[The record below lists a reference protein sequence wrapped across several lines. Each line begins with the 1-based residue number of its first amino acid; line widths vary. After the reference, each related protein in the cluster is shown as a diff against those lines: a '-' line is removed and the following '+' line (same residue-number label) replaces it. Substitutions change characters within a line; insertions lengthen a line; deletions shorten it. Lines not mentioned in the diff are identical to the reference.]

1 MADTL
6 FFTRA
11 LLPDGWADNVLLTCD
26 QGVIRTVRRDA
37 PPPPGG
43 ISGAIALPGLA
54 SLHSHTFQRAMAG
67 LAETRGPSS
76 DSFWSWRQVMY
87 RFLGL
92 LDPEEVE
99 AIAAFAFMEM
109 LEAGFTSVG
118 EFHYLHHD
126 RTGQPYADRAELA
139 GRIVA
144 AAGASGIGLTLLP
157 VFYAHGGFGA
167 VPAHEGQRRFL
178 NDLDGFHRLV
188 EGARAALAALPGAR
202 LGIAP
207 HSLRAVA
214 PEELQALLEA
224 WPEGPMHIHIAEQM
238 KEVEDCIAWSGRR
251 PVEWLFDHVAVDSR
265 WCLVHATHLNEAET
279 RHLAESGA
287 VAGLC
292 PITEANLGDG
302 TFGLAEFMAQGG
314 RLGVGTDSN
323 VEISAPGELRQLEY
337 SQRLAHRARNV
348 SAQAEGESTGGA
360 LYRAALAGGAQAL
373 GQPVAGLEPGER
385 ADIVCLSAD
394 HPDLAA
400 ASGDRLIDGYV
411 FCAGRAAIDHVYVG
425 GQCLVEGGRH
435 RDHAKLAS
443 RYKQVIR
450 KLATR

>member
-11 LLPDGWADNVLLTCD
+11 LLPEGWADNVLLTCEN
-26 QGVIRTVRRDA
+26 GVIRSVLCDA
-37 PPPPGG
+37 EAPAGG
-43 ISGAIALPGLA
+43 VSGAVALPGLA

-67 LAETRGPSS
+67 LAETRGPAA

-92 LDPEEVE
+92 LDPEDVE

-109 LEAGFTSVG
+109 LEAGFTAVG

-126 RTGQPYADRAELA
+126 RAGQAYADRAELA
-139 GRIVA
+139 GRIVT

-167 VPAHEGQRRFL
+167 VPTHEGQRRFL
-178 NDLDGFHRLV
+178 NDLDGFHRLM
-188 EGARAALAALPGAR
+188 EGARTALARLPGAR

-224 WPEGPMHIHIAEQM
+224 WPEGPAHIHIAEQV
-238 KEVEDCIAWSGRR
+238 KEVEDCLAWSGRR
-251 PVEWLFDHVAVDSR
+251 PVEWLFDHIAVDSR

-279 RHLAESGA
+279 RHLAASGA

-302 TFGLAEFMAQGG
+302 TFRLAEYMAQGG
-314 RLGVGTDSN
+314 RFGVGTDSN

-337 SQRLAHRARNV
+337 SQRLAHQARNV
-348 SAQAEGESTGGA
+348 SAQAEGQSTGGA

-373 GQPVAGLEPGER
+373 GQPIAGLEPGQR
-385 ADIVCLSAD
+385 ADIVCLAAD
-394 HPDLAA
+394 HPDLVA
-400 ASGDRLIDGYV
+400 ASGDRFLDGYV
-411 FCAGRAAIDHVYVG
+411 FCAGRAAIDQVYVS
-425 GQCLVEGGRH
+425 GQRLVEGGRH
-435 RDHAKLAS
+435 RDHATLVS
-443 RYKQVIR
+443 HYKQVIR
-450 KLATR
+450 KLAAR

>member
-1 MADTL
+1 MADTM

-11 LLPDGWADNVLLTCD
+11 LLPEGWADNVLLTCES
-26 QGVIRTVRRDA
+26 GVIRSVRRDA
-37 PPPPGG
+37 SPPPGA

-92 LDPEEVE
+92 LDPEDVEV
-99 AIAAFAFMEM
+99 IAAFAFMEM

-126 RTGQPYADRAELA
+126 RAGQPYTDRAELA

-157 VFYAHGGFGA
+157 VFYAHGGFGPA
-167 VPAHEGQRRFL
+167 PAHDGQRRFL
-178 NDLDGFHRLV
+178 NDLDGFHRLM
-188 EGARAALAALPGAR
+188 EGAQAVIASLPGAR

-214 PEELQALLEA
+214 PGELQALLDV
-224 WPEGPMHIHIAEQM
+224 WPEGPVHIHIAEQM
-238 KEVEDCIAWSGRR
+238 KEVEDCLAWSGRR

-302 TFGLAEFMAQGG
+302 TFRLAEYMAQGG
-314 RLGVGTDSN
+314 RFGVGTDSN

-348 SAQAEGESTGGA
+348 SAQSEGESTGGA

-373 GQPVAGLEPGER
+373 GQPVAGLEPGQR

-400 ASGDRLIDGYV
+400 ASGDRFLDGYV
-411 FCAGRAAIDHVYVG
+411 FCAGRAAIDQVYVG
-425 GQCLVEGGRH
+425 GQRLVEGGRH
-435 RDHAKLAS
+435 RDHATIAN
-443 RYKQVIR
+443 RYKDTIR
-450 KLATR
+450 KLAGR

>member
-11 LLPDGWADNVLLTCD
+11 LLPEGWADNVLLTCEH
-26 QGVIRTVRRDA
+26 GVIHSVRHNA
-37 PPPPGG
+37 LPPPAG
-43 ISGAIALPGLA
+43 ISGAVALPGLA

-92 LDPEEVE
+92 LDPEDVE

-109 LEAGFTSVG
+109 LEAGFTAVG

-126 RTGQPYADRAELA
+126 RTGNPYADRAELA

-144 AAGASGIGLTLLP
+144 AAGTSGIGLTLLP

-178 NDLDGFHRLV
+178 NDLDGFQRLV
-188 EGARAALAALPGAR
+188 EGARTALLALPGAR

-214 PEELQALLEA
+214 PDELQALLAA
-224 WPEGPMHIHIAEQM
+224 WPEGPVHIHIAEQV

-251 PVEWLFDHVAVDSR
+251 PVEWLFDHVAVDDR

-302 TFGLAEFMAQGG
+302 TFRLAEYMARGG
-314 RLGVGTDSN
+314 RFGVGTDSN

-348 SAQAEGESTGGA
+348 SAMAEGDSTGGT

-373 GQPVAGLEPGER
+373 AQPVAGLQVGQR
-385 ADIVCLSAD
+385 ADIVCLAAD
-394 HPDLAA
+394 HPDLVAA
-400 ASGDRLIDGYV
+400 TADRHVDGYV
-411 FCAGRAAIDHVYVG
+411 FCAGRAAIDQVYVG
-425 GQCLVEGGRH
+425 GARLVEGGRH
-435 RDHAKLAS
+435 RGHAAIAN
-443 RYKQVIR
+443 RYKDTIR
-450 KLATR
+450 KLSGR